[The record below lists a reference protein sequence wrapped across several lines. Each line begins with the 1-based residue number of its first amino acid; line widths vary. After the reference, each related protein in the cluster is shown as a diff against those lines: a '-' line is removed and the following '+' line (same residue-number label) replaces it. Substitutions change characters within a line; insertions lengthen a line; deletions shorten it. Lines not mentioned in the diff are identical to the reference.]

1 MLSNV
6 SEKKLHIVR
15 WVVFLAWALLTVSL
29 FYDPFSAVLTSP
41 QTNWSPL
48 ADHTLDLTQCISVQS
63 HCLSLAPYAVGTRIF
78 WGMVIPSAI
87 FVVLVFGHEFW
98 RRICPLYFF
107 SQLPRA
113 LGLKPLLN
121 IERNQ
126 WLKNNHFYVQFVLFF
141 IGITARILIINS
153 FRTVAGV
160 FFILTLLAAAGIVT
174 LYGGRSWCHYICPF
188 GMVQTVFT
196 GPRGLLDSKAHTA
209 APFSITQS
217 MCRTAD
223 DQEQEQSACV
233 SCKSACMD
241 IDAEQSYW
249 EQLYKPGRKLVQ
261 YGYLGLVIGYFCYYA
276 LYAGN
281 FEYYFSGA
289 WSHESQSA
297 ATLLSPGF
305 YFQGQEIGI
314 PKLVAAPL
322 TLTAF
327 AASSCWI
334 CTRLERYYR
343 GYLKHQ
349 SLSAGAEEPS
359 KEQAEERTE
368 ELAEQSLHRVFSVCT
383 FAAFNFF
390 FVYGG
395 RPEINR
401 LPLVVQFGFQAVV
414 AMVSSLWLYRTW
426 GHSHRRYQTE
436 KLADKMRR
444 QLQKLSINVAELLG
458 DSGLSGSRQEK
469 LRHRT
474 LENLSAEELN
484 ILTQTLPQVIAP
496 EAKESS
502 AIELTEVKASLPK
515 VIASLPKTV
524 IKRNLPIA
532 GPDHTHLL
540 KTHLRKR

>member
-1 MLSNV
+1 MLSTI
-6 SEKKLHIVR
+6 SEKKLHAVR
-15 WVVFLAWALLTVSL
+15 WVIFLAWALLIVSL

-41 QTNWSPL
+41 NTHWSPL
-48 ADHTLDLTQCISVQS
+48 ADNMIDQILCVKVQN
-63 HCLSLAPYAVGTRIF
+63 HCVVLAPYAIGTKVF
-78 WGMVIPSAI
+78 WGMVIPGAI

-126 WLKNNHFYVQFVLFF
+126 WLKTNHLYVQFVLFLM
-141 IGITARILIINS
+141 GITARILIINS
-153 FRTVAGV
+153 VRPVAGT
-160 FFILTLLAAAGIVT
+160 FFILTLLSAAGMVT

-209 APFSITQS
+209 EPFSLTQS
-217 MCRTAD
+217 MCRTVD

-233 SCKSACMD
+233 SCKSACID
-241 IDAEQSYW
+241 IDSEQSYW
-249 EQLYKPGRKLVQ
+249 EHLYKPGRKLVQ

-281 FEYYFSGA
+281 FEYYFSGV
-289 WSHESQSA
+289 WSHDSQSVA
-297 ATLLSPGF
+297 SVLSPGF
-305 YFQGQEIGI
+305 YLQGQKIGI

-327 AASSCWI
+327 ATASCWI
-334 CTRLERYYR
+334 CTQLERYYR

-349 SLSAGAEEPS
+349 SFGTGPEAPS
-359 KEQAEERTE
+359 KEQTE
-368 ELAEQSLHRVFSVCT
+368 ELAEQSLHRAFSVCT

-390 FVYGG
+390 FIYGG

-401 LPLVVQFGFQAVV
+401 LPLIVQFGFQALVM
-414 AMVSSLWLYRTW
+414 MVSSLWLYRTW
-426 GHSHRRYQTE
+426 GHSRRRYQTE

-444 QLQKLSINVAELLG
+444 QLQKLSIDVTELLG
-458 DSGLSGSRQEK
+458 NC
-469 LRHRT
+469 T
-474 LENLSAEELN
+474 LEDLTAEELN
-484 ILTQTLPQVIAP
+484 ILAQTLPQVVVP
-496 EAKESS
+496 QAKESS
-502 AIELTEVKASLPK
+502 AIGLTE
-515 VIASLPKTV
+515 IEASLPKTV
-524 IKRNLPIA
+524 IKRNLPVN
-532 GPDHTHLL
+532 GPNHTHLR